1 VGAGVRSIEHG
12 TYLSDETLRL
22 MKEKGTAIFSFRL
35 IPTTLGKPGRRV
47 SGLFLAFHAEALRS
61 LMDKAD
67 EDPSEP
73 TSG

>member
-1 VGAGVRSIEHG
+1 
-12 TYLSDETLRL
+12 